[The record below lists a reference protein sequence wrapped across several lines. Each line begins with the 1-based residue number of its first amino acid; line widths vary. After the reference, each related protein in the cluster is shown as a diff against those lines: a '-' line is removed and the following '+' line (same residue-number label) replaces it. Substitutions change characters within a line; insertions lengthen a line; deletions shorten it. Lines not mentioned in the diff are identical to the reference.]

1 MILTPWLVSGPG
13 LDHEDEKECE
23 AQEEDER
30 LKDDEDGVVAARCTH
45 AEVTQ
50 IINKN
55 KNTLTK
61 KT

>member
-1 MILTPWLVSGPG
+1 M
-13 LDHEDEKECE
+13 DHEDEKECE